1 MDFTRKFDGL
11 ADEYTVGRPAY
22 SEELIGCLYSRYGIS
37 KTSVIADIGSGTGKF
52 ARHLLD
58 RGSEV
63 YCVEPNGYMR
73 HTAERELCS
82 YPNFHS
88 VGGDA
93 ENTSLESCSVDFI
106 TTAQAFHWFDT
117 VNFRRE
123 CSRIIKP
130 GGKII
135 LIWNIRD
142 AEQPVNVGLKRIYGD
157 LCPDFRGFSGGIEE
171 DDKRI
176 DEFFDGK
183 YDYVSFDNP
192 VSYDK
197 KHFLARS
204 MSSSYSLKSSDD
216 NYSEYIQRLTDLF
229 DKCAENDTV
238 TVIYHSVAYIGN

>member
-1 MDFTRKFDGL
+1 MDFTKKFDGL
-11 ADEYTVGRPAY
+11 ADDYTVGRPAY
-22 SEELIGCLYSRYGIS
+22 SEALIDCLYERYGIT

-52 ARHLLD
+52 ARHLLE
-58 RGSEV
+58 RGSEI
-63 YCVEPNGYMR
+63 YCVEPNADMR
-73 HTAERELCS
+73 SEAEKELS
-82 YPNFHS
+82 AYPNFHS
-88 VGGDA
+88 INGRA
-93 ENTSLESCSVDFI
+93 ENTYLESCSADFI

-130 GGKII
+130 GGKIM

-142 AEQPVNVGLKRIYGD
+142 AEQPVNAELKRIYSD
-157 LCPDFRGFSGGIEE
+157 LCPNFRGFSGGIEE

-176 DEFFDGK
+176 VEFFDGK

-192 VSYDK
+192 VSYDIE
-197 KHFLARS
+197 HFLARS
-204 MSSSYSLKSSDD
+204 LSSSYSLKSGDD

-229 DKCAENDTV
+229 GKYAENDAV